1 MVKKLRFMMTALLMA
16 VCSIGF
22 AAETT
27 ETFTPSDFEAVT
39 STDFSLTLGDITISC
54 SNGTVNAD
62 ELRVFANQTLTVSTA
77 AGAITK
83 IDFTSEYKQGSKNGL
98 QSFTSDCGNYSVPSK
113 SYTSEW
119 TGSYATI
126 VFTASQQVRISEIVV
141 TYDPEAVVKPDP
153 ELSFDPTE
161 IEIDLGDEFTA
172 PTLSAPEGVTVTY
185 ESDNENV
192 ATVDETT
199 GEVEIVG
206 VGEAVITATSEAND
220 SYSFGS
226 ASYLIIVN
234 PYVEKTPAPE
244 GAIFFDAF
252 NHTSYSGGR
261 DGNFTGNAGS
271 GSKITSDA
279 TGGVTADNGYCY
291 GAKQCLKFGSAN
303 NNGTFTTRAITW
315 KGTAVLTFD
324 AAGWGD
330 KKTNSLAVT
339 VTGADASGDISITL
353 NNGEWSSYSVLL
365 ENCDGEFTI
374 SFSGKRGFIDDI
386 CVMPTELAYTIP
398 NGGLGTLV
406 SDRNLDFSS
415 LNGVN
420 TYYSTGLNDK
430 KNCVAVVKIQGAV
443 EANSP
448 IIIEGSANTKV
459 NIPLAEADASFAS
472 ISGNMLKGNAT
483 ESINL
488 DGVNCMIISAN
499 DGKFH
504 PCSGGTLAAGKAYLD
519 VDPSELGANA
529 KLSIEE
535 IDADPTAISEV
546 KAQENNGAIYN
557 LQGVRVEKAQK
568 GIYIMNGKKV
578 IVK

>member
-1 MVKKLRFMMTALLMA
+1 
-16 VCSIGF
+16 
-22 AAETT
+22 
-27 ETFTPSDFEAVT
+27 
-39 STDFSLTLGDITISC
+39 
-54 SNGTVNAD
+54 
-62 ELRVFANQTLTVSTA
+62 
-77 AGAITK
+77 
-83 IDFTSEYKQGSKNGL
+83 
-98 QSFTSDCGNYSVPSK
+98 
-113 SYTSEW
+113 
-119 TGSYATI
+119 
-126 VFTASQQVRISEIVV
+126 
-141 TYDPEAVVKPDP
+141 
-153 ELSFDPTE
+153 
-161 IEIDLGDEFTA
+161 
-172 PTLSAPEGVTVTY
+172 
-185 ESDNENV
+185 
-192 ATVDETT
+192 
-199 GEVEIVG
+199 
-206 VGEAVITATSEAND
+206 
-220 SYSFGS
+220 
-226 ASYLIIVN
+226 
-234 PYVEKTPAPE
+234 
-244 GAIFFDAF
+244 
-252 NHTSYSGGR
+252 
-261 DGNFTGNAGS
+261 
-271 GSKITSDA
+271 
-279 TGGVTADNGYCY
+279 
-291 GAKQCLKFGSAN
+291 
-303 NNGTFTTRAITW
+303 
-315 KGTAVLTFD
+315 
-324 AAGWGD
+324 
-330 KKTNSLAVT
+330 

-459 NIPLAEADASFAS
+459 NIPLAEANASFAS

-546 KAQENNGAIYN
+546 KAQENTGAIYN
-557 LQGVRVEKAQK
+557 LQGVRVEKGQK